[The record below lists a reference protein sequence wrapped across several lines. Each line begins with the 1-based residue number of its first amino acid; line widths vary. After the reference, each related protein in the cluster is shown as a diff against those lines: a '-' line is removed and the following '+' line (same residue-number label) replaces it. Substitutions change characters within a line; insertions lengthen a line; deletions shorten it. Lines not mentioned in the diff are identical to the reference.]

1 MLKARGDIHIYS
13 LHCIDQN
20 VLYDFCLFLLFCFQM
35 KFTLK
40 QIMRVILEFS
50 IVEVLMLLFVVDAQ
64 NSLPFRL
71 CFLLFFC
78 YIFSLMLVSF
88 NISKS

>member
-64 NSLPFRL
+64 NSLPFDFIFVL
-71 CFLLFFC
+71 CFLLFFV
-78 YIFSLMLVSF
+78 IFFFINASF
-88 NISKS
+88 F